1 MRNRSELTK
10 RYCVFLLGIW
20 CNAIGVAL
28 ITKSMLG
35 TGPTTCIP
43 YVVSLK
49 FPLSFGMCTFLFN
62 VLLLLL
68 QILIL
73 RKKFQKSQFLQIPV
87 SFLFAAFID
96 AAMAL
101 CSFIQAKH
109 YITALLIVCLG
120 CVFRAFGVSC
130 QVVADVVMLSSEA
143 FVKAVSDVIN
153 KEFSVMKLICDGL
166 MTMIAVVLSFRFF
179 GNLQAV
185 REGTLITVL
194 LVGPISH
201 VFTKRLGFTSHY
213 FENEGDLVYETQL
226 KLVEGKRLVVTITS
240 EAGSGGRVIAHIL
253 GEKLGLPVYDKELVE
268 LIAREGNFTPD
279 YVRKHNERLYSNAV
293 EAFFM
298 ENYAL
303 VSEDM
308 ESYRHL
314 YDAQKRVIE
323 RLARE
328 NDCIIVGHCSNHILR
343 NVEGCL
349 HIHICADR
357 QHRIAY
363 MQDKYKV
370 TIRRAIEM
378 VERQDAEV
386 SQYYHHFTGED
397 WKEAANYH
405 LTMDSTLFGY
415 EGTADLIEETVKKNY
430 MDMPKV
436 KIREVIRKYH
446 LENG

>member
-143 FVKAVSDVIN
+143 FVKAVSDATYN
-153 KEFSVMKLICDGL
+153 
-166 MTMIAVVLSFRFF
+166 R
-179 GNLQAV
+179 
-185 REGTLITVL
+185 
-194 LVGPISH
+194 
-201 VFTKRLGFTSHY
+201 
-213 FENEGDLVYETQL
+213 
-226 KLVEGKRLVVTITS
+226 
-240 EAGSGGRVIAHIL
+240 
-253 GEKLGLPVYDKELVE
+253 
-268 LIAREGNFTPD
+268 
-279 YVRKHNERLYSNAV
+279 SNA
-293 EAFFM
+293 
-298 ENYAL
+298 
-303 VSEDM
+303 
-308 ESYRHL
+308 
-314 YDAQKRVIE
+314 
-323 RLARE
+323 
-328 NDCIIVGHCSNHILR
+328 
-343 NVEGCL
+343 
-349 HIHICADR
+349 
-357 QHRIAY
+357 
-363 MQDKYKV
+363 
-370 TIRRAIEM
+370 
-378 VERQDAEV
+378 
-386 SQYYHHFTGED
+386 
-397 WKEAANYH
+397 
-405 LTMDSTLFGY
+405 
-415 EGTADLIEETVKKNY
+415 
-430 MDMPKV
+430 
-436 KIREVIRKYH
+436 
-446 LENG
+446 